1 MLWSD
6 WVVVGQKA
14 AKVTVLK
21 KAKSVIAERGNARL
35 KVLQERR
42 ARADEL
48 VRVTREALGYG
59 GKDHAGLNSIVE
71 RLPRIEPID
80 AITSKTPITR
90 PSTPFELTLDYDAK
104 TAVRPFDNE
113 YAVGDFVKQ
122 KGGSQQRRL

>member
-1 MLWSD
+1 MDQRNKSISLTKRAMLKTKPQTCDAEICWGVIMLWSD

-21 KAKSVIAERGNARL
+21 KAKSAIAELGNARL

-59 GKDHAGLNSIVE
+59 GKDHAGLNAIVE

-80 AITSKTPITR
+80 AIT
-90 PSTPFELTLDYDAK
+90 AK
-104 TAVRPFDNE
+104 PR
-113 YAVGDFVKQ
+113 
-122 KGGSQQRRL
+122 